1 MGTVRQLG
9 EAGGRSCGLL
19 GASPG
24 ACTACM
30 AAVVCVR
37 ACALSWRRAEGCA
50 LVGVGEGLSSEDN
63 SAEGRKG
70 AGYMCMRT

>member
-1 MGTVRQLG
+1 
-9 EAGGRSCGLL
+9 
-19 GASPG
+19 
-24 ACTACM
+24 M